1 MIFRL
6 KAKTFRRLGEHMNK
20 FDEYYEIR
28 LAKLTDI
35 DDIMSFIRQ
44 QWSENHILGTN
55 KSFFVYEHV
64 IDNQVTFLI
73 AKSKID
79 GLIYSILGYIP
90 ASHNKEHLDIWTGI
104 WKTREEAIPFLG
116 IELMKRIQLML
127 GARTLAGVGDNPDTT
142 VRLNRFF
149 LNSYT
154 AKMKQYYM
162 LSESKEYQIA
172 DIKDRIFQKRCFA
185 NKTNVVLIENQKQLI
200 SLYNFKKD
208 VFNVPYKDEWYVTR
222 RYFNHPINKYKVYGL
237 SRDDGVEALL
247 VLRIQQYGRSK
258 ALRVIDCI
266 GKRELLSG
274 LREFFDTQLK
284 EYEYIDFYVL
294 GFEEEYLKKAGFVL
308 RDDKDNNIIPNY
320 FYPFERRNIDIWV
333 DSTNPNMLFVKG
345 DGDQDRPNQITE

>member
-6 KAKTFRRLGEHMNK
+6 KAKTLRRLGEHMNK

-73 AKSKID
+73 AKSKLD

-104 WKTREEAIPFLG
+104 WKTKEGAIPFLG

-162 LSESKEYQIA
+162 LSESKEYEIA
-172 DIKDRIFQKRCFA
+172 DIKDRKFQKRFLV

-200 SLYNFKKD
+200 S
-208 VFNVPYKDEWYVTR
+208 
-222 RYFNHPINKYKVYGL
+222 
-237 SRDDGVEALL
+237 
-247 VLRIQQYGRSK
+247 
-258 ALRVIDCI
+258 
-266 GKRELLSG
+266 
-274 LREFFDTQLK
+274 
-284 EYEYIDFYVL
+284 
-294 GFEEEYLKKAGFVL
+294 
-308 RDDKDNNIIPNY
+308 
-320 FYPFERRNIDIWV
+320 
-333 DSTNPNMLFVKG
+333 
-345 DGDQDRPNQITE
+345 